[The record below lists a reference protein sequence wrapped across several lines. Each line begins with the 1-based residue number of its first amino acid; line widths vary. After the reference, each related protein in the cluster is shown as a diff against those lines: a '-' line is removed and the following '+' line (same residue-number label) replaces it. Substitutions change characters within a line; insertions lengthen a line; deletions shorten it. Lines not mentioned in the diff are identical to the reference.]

1 MGERRIVEA
10 EGPGLTAAYEER
22 LAKDPSSRFRWSP
35 ALLSE
40 VRTALAL
47 LTQEHG
53 AYCDGGLSRRPEPK
67 DRGPLPAQVTP

>member
-1 MGERRIVEA
+1 MGGRRIVEA
-10 EGPGLTAAYEER
+10 EGPALTAAYEER

-47 LTQEHG
+47 LHAG
-53 AYCDGGLSRRPEPK
+53 ARRV
-67 DRGPLPAQVTP
+67 L